1 MMGGEGGRRAEARVL
16 VYTAASIDHPSNY
29 SCWALDRALKT
40 DTQIWLCLPPGIV
53 LFALEN
59 LICLSW

>member
-1 MMGGEGGRRAEARVL
+1 MARVL
-16 VYTAASIDHPSNY
+16 VYTAAAIDHPSNY
-29 SCWALDRALKT
+29 SGWRLDRTLKT
-40 DTQIWLCLPPGIV
+40 DTQIWLCLPPGVV